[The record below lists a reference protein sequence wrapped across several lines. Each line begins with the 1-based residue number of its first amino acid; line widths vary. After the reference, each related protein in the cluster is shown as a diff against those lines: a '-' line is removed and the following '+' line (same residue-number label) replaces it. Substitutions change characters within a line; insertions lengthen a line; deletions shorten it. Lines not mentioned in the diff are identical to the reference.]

1 MIMERKKL
9 YLLLAVVVMVC
20 TVVSCNPGD
29 GRNGVTDT
37 AANAVVVESELPS
50 DGEMGPL
57 FDGKTEAVQTAEP
70 EVVEEPAQVSKP
82 APVAKKKKPEPKPK
96 TETIYVS
103 TYDRG
108 GQVWGHI
115 TMTGDRGKGTI
126 HDADENHYSVT
137 CTRHG
142 NELFAVDQN
151 SRQYVFKLKE

>member
-1 MIMERKKL
+1 MTRKRL
-9 YLLLAVVVMVC
+9 YLLLAVVVMTIVA
-20 TVVSCNPGD
+20 VSCNRASEAEGD
-29 GRNGVTDT
+29 LDSTQNE
-37 AANAVVVESELPS
+37 VVVESELGSNIELGPVL
-50 DGEMGPL
+50 GEQNVAAS
-57 FDGKTEAVQTAEP
+57 EHEP
-70 EVVEEPAQVSKP
+70 VVEKAPAQAPKP
-82 APVAKKKKPEPKPK
+82 APVAKKKVEPKPK
-96 TETIYVS
+96 SETIYVS

-151 SRQYVFKLKE
+151 SRQYVFKLK